1 MDWTIS
7 SSWLTAERNPATVE
21 ILLNPD
27 ERFWQERLGAA
38 PAINL
43 SLFDIHMQRELDRHF
58 RGDLT
63 RCSKSV
69 L

>member
-27 ERFWQERLGAA
+27 GTLLAGAA
-38 PAINL
+38 
-43 SLFDIHMQRELDRHF
+43 R
-58 RGDLT
+58 RGA
-63 RCSKSV
+63 SNQSQSF
-69 L
+69 

>member
-27 ERFWQERLGAA
+27 GTLLAGAA
-38 PAINL
+38 
-43 SLFDIHMQRELDRHF
+43 
-58 RGDLT
+58 RGGA
-63 RCSKSV
+63 SNQSQSF
-69 L
+69 